1 MVNQIANDAPKQ
13 TVFATYREWIYTF
26 ETDFY
31 LILLSMLQ
39 LFYVIEKKMFLSVK
53 QVGTSILWAIF
64 NNNKKKHEK
73 NPKKTKNEESYR

>member
-1 MVNQIANDAPKQ
+1 
-13 TVFATYREWIYTF
+13 
-26 ETDFY
+26 
-31 LILLSMLQ
+31 MLQ

-73 NPKKTKNEESYR
+73 KKQKNKRRGELQVAYA